1 MKSQQQQQSY
11 DKFHE
16 HTQPQVQPMYNK
28 HTNSHTKSWSTRKI
42 IIHAWSK
49 LHKKFMKNQYLYE
62 CHGTLGNRVKA
73 SLHVSMKSFN
83 L

>member
-28 HTNSHTKSWSTRKI
+28 HTNSHTKS
-42 IIHAWSK
+42 
-49 LHKKFMKNQYLYE
+49 
-62 CHGTLGNRVKA
+62 
-73 SLHVSMKSFN
+73 
-83 L
+83 